1 MVAVGRLLMALAA
14 AGLLSQPL
22 YADVIPTRRAGD
34 TADSSRKVEARL
46 VQLGLAADAAKDQVQ
61 KLTDDQTRYFAANSE
76 RIQLVG
82 QATDAQNWG
91 GQSDNLWW
99 EWLFGIGA
107 LAAAGAII
115 IIAVNNS
122 NR

>member
-1 MVAVGRLLMALAA
+1 MVGVSRLLVAFAV
-14 AGLLSQPL
+14 AGLCAQPL

-34 TADSSRKVEARL
+34 TSNTSQKVESRL
-46 VQLGLAADAAKDQVQ
+46 VQLGLSADGAKEQVQ
-61 KLTDDQTRYFAANSE
+61 KLTDEQTKYFASSVE

-82 QATDAQNWG
+82 QAGSENWG

-99 EWLFGIGA
+99 EWVFGILA

-115 IIAVNNS
+115 LIAVNN
-122 NR
+122 NN